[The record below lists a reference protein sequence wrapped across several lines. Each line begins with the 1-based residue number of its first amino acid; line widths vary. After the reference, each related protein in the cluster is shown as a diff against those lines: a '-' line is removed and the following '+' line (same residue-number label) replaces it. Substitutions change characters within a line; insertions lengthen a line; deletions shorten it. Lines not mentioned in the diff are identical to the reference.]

1 MKSSH
6 WIMHITIGWKPFLL
20 VRTHPHL
27 IMTIEFLIL
36 QSQRLLNAQRK
47 PWLLDQDYN
56 HWSVGEKLMLY
67 HDIQQEPI
75 SIFNFFFIF
84 FIFFFCVFWMYHRL
98 LNICPIFS
106 LWNLLIHDILLKN
119 WDIFILYSIHV
130 NYINLLYAC
139 ELYCV

>member
-6 WIMHITIGWKPFLL
+6 WIMHITIGWKPFLV
-20 VRTHPHL
+20 VRSHPHL

-75 SIFNFFFIF
+75 SIFFFF
-84 FIFFFCVFWMYHRL
+84 FFFACFGCIIGFSIFV
-98 LNICPIFS
+98 PPFS

>member
-6 WIMHITIGWKPFLL
+6 WIMHITIGWKPFLV
-20 VRTHPHL
+20 VRSHPHL

-36 QSQRLLNAQRK
+36 QSQRLLNAQRE

-75 SIFNFFFIF
+75 SIFKIFLFYLFIYFFACFGCIIGFSIF
-84 FIFFFCVFWMYHRL
+84 V
-98 LNICPIFS
+98 PPFS
-106 LWNLLIHDILLKN
+106 L
-119 WDIFILYSIHV
+119 
-130 NYINLLYAC
+130 
-139 ELYCV
+139 

>member
-6 WIMHITIGWKPFLL
+6 WIMHITIGWKPFLV
-20 VRTHPHL
+20 VRSHPHL

-75 SIFNFFFIF
+75 RIFNFIFIFIF
-84 FIFFFCVFWMYHRL
+84 FLRVLDVSSASQYLSHLFHLETC
-98 LNICPIFS
+98 
-106 LWNLLIHDILLKN
+106 
-119 WDIFILYSIHV
+119 
-130 NYINLLYAC
+130 
-139 ELYCV
+139 